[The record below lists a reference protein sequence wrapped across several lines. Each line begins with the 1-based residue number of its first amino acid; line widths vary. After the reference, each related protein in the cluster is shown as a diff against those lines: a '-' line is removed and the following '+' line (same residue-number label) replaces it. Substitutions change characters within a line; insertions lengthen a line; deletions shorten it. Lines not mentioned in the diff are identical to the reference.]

1 MSETIVMSIA
11 AIGVLALA
19 CQWFA
24 WWVKLPAILF
34 LLLSGIV
41 VGPLSGWID
50 PDALF
55 GDLLFPMVSLAV
67 AVILFEGSL
76 TLRFSE
82 IKGLERVVQRMVSSG
97 MLVTWTVTT
106 LATYAL
112 LDISFQLALLFGALT
127 VVTGPT
133 VIVPMLRTVRPTAH
147 LANILR
153 WEGIVI
159 DPLGALLAVLVF
171 EFIISGSGGTAIG
184 HTLLL
189 FAEQILTGLLL
200 GALAGYVLGVV
211 LRRHWLPE
219 FLHNAAALMLV
230 FAVFALS
237 NHLRAESGLLAV
249 TVMGIWLANMKDVD
263 VEGILDFKETLSIV
277 LISVLFII
285 LAARLDFA
293 AVALLGWGALGVLL
307 IMQFVGRPLKIL
319 VSTWGSSLSWRERA
333 MLAWVAPRGIVAA
346 AVAALFALQLQK
358 QGVEQAAILVPMTF
372 IVIIGTVALQSISAR
387 LVAVWLGVA
396 EPDPEGFLIVG
407 GNPLARAIAL
417 ALQKHGFRVLLAD
430 TSWSNVRAAM
440 MENLPAF
447 FGKVVSEYADRR
459 LDLVGIGQ
467 LLALSSVQEENAL
480 ATMRYRTEF
489 GVANIYSLQVTS
501 EQEGDT
507 KTGKP
512 PYGHIAFGEQ
522 VSFTQLSKMLAKGAE
537 IRSTGLSDE
546 FGFDEYY
553 KTYYGRAVP
562 LFAISPRGKLFVYTA
577 GGDLKLASGWTIIS
591 LIEPLAEPVA
601 EQSRAEAK
609 QDSVEEDKRLEK
621 SS

>member
-480 ATMRYRTEF
+480 AAMRYRTEF

-601 EQSRAEAK
+601 EQSPAEAK